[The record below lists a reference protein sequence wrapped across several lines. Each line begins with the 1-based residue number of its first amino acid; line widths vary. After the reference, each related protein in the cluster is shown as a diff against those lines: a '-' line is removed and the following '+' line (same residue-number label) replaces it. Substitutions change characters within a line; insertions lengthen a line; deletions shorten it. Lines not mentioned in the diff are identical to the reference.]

1 MVRVSEP
8 YEETRLKNG
17 IEISRKTYLE
27 SIHYCDECNEVIN
40 DISENRD
47 VSLCHLCGKDLC
59 KDHRNNYPSNLIPI
73 KNRAICDG
81 CKTLFAK
88 DLKTYSDYLLAKHLM
103 DQAIENFER
112 TYGKVNN
119 CTLLDASHELRREQ
133 EKKNKDKARKREQKF
148 QR

>member
-8 YEETRLKNG
+8 YEEIKLKNG
-17 IEISRKTYLE
+17 VEISKKTYIE
-27 SIHYCDECNEVIN
+27 SIHYCDECNTVI
-40 DISENRD
+40 DDLSENRD
-47 VSLCHLCGKDLC
+47 VTSCHLCGKDLC
-59 KDHRNNYPSNLIPI
+59 KVHRHNYPSNLIPI
-73 KNRAICDG
+73 KSRAICDR
-81 CKTLFAK
+81 CKMHFAN
-88 DLKTYSDYLLAKHLM
+88 DLKTYSDYLLAKHFM

-119 CTLLDASHELRREQ
+119 CSLLDASRKLRREQ